1 MQLKHFLPGVAC
13 FAILAGCASTV
24 TTPPA
29 KPAPVTVSSAMTEAE
44 TAIVAGQPA
53 KGMAILSAAAQ
64 AYPADK
70 QPWLRMAQHNF
81 DSHDYGKAI
90 VEAQEVLER
99 DQDDLQAH
107 SILAVAGLRVS
118 VKALSDLA
126 QKNNLNG
133 SVRSEAQD
141 LAKLLRARLGDE
153 LVPGMKKAPKTV
165 RLAPSAPA
173 TTPKPR
179 HSDDPFANF

>member
-1 MQLKHFLPGVAC
+1 MQLKHFLPGAAC
-13 FAILAGCASTV
+13 FAILAGCASTA
-24 TTPPA
+24 TTPSA
-29 KPAPVTVSSAMTEAE
+29 KPAPVTVSSAMSDAE
-44 TAIVAGQPA
+44 TAIVAGQAA
-53 KGMAILSAAAQ
+53 KGLAILSAAAQ

-90 VEAQEVLER
+90 VEAREVLER

-153 LVPGMKKAPKTV
+153 LVPGIK
-165 RLAPSAPA
+165 R
-173 TTPKPR
+173 PKPFKPLSPAPGTVAKPKQ
-179 HSDDPFANF
+179 SDDPFANF

>member
-13 FAILAGCASTV
+13 FAILAGCASTA
-24 TTPPA
+24 TPPPA
-29 KPAPVTVSSAMTEAE
+29 TKPAPVTVSSAMTEAE
-44 TAIVAGQPA
+44 TAIVAGQGA
-53 KGMAILSAAAQ
+53 KGLAILSAAAQ

-90 VEAQEVLER
+90 VDAQEVLER

-165 RLAPSAPA
+165 RLSPPAPA
-173 TTPKPR
+173 KSR
-179 HSDDPFANF
+179 QSDDPFANF